1 MKKLWMITTIMAVL
15 TGCASV
21 EQDTVVH
28 DFTAYGKLNEPWR
41 IVVKHDDQLEIEG
54 TMVREGTLMATRSA
68 YAKGVEFSGDYD
80 GQPLT
85 LNIRSLKCKD
95 SNGHETNFTATFY
108 YGKRTYKG
116 CAVAGAIEHADT

>member
-1 MKKLWMITTIMAVL
+1 MKKLSVLLLMAVGL
-15 TGCASV
+15 VGCASV
-21 EQDTVVH
+21 EKDTVVH

-54 TMVREGTLMATRSA
+54 VMVREGTLKVTRSA

-95 SNGHETNFTATFY
+95 SNGDETDFTATFY